1 MKSPDFNNHQELR
14 YTSLEMARR
23 VGERVAVGI
32 VCCWGFAFAALLF
45 FYAVGPWT
53 DHQVIPFFGSRL
65 LDTMLFG
72 TAGLI
77 CVFVIARLIQ
87 GRRWAWWTAFAVS
100 ILMLGFGAFL
110 LYSSLHAQT
119 DFERSESGFG
129 IGISIILLAPTV
141 MCSVLL
147 ALPCVRRILV
157 PS

>member
-1 MKSPDFNNHQELR
+1 MQRPDFNNHQELR
-14 YTSLEMARR
+14 YTSLEMATNA
-23 VGERVAVGI
+23 GARVAVGI

-53 DHQVIPFFGSRL
+53 DHREIPVFGSRP

-100 ILMLGFGAFL
+100 ILTLGLGAFL

-129 IGISIILLAPTV
+129 LGISIILLTPTV

-147 ALPCVRRILV
+147 ALPCVRRRFA